1 MVHKESIGRVVGE
14 AGKTY
19 KPELTQQDDGTFEL
33 KFSTQDIDENLDE
46 VQYSNLIIPYIVPEV
61 VGEYPDKEI
70 QFKIETTNGFS
81 TNNIESIPFSELK
94 GDKGE
99 DGSIAVNTS
108 YSLNELKE
116 NIDTYDAETG
126 NYILSSD
133 VIYITAKKNTD
144 DDTVDEETDA
154 YIIYEDDNG
163 QRHLEQISSI
173 INWSDYYTK
182 VEGQAL
188 EESIQASIDAR
199 LSYIHEQQ
207 QAIYNTLGNNISIN
221 ESDYTLGDNVINVMS
236 DASVEELR
244 QQIVEELQE
253 YVKENDIA
261 FDNQTGTINI
271 KY

>member
-19 KPELTQQDDGTFEL
+19 KPEFTQQDDGTFEL
-33 KFSTQDIDENLDE
+33 KFSAQNIDEDLDE

-61 VGEYPDKEI
+61 VGDYPDKKI
-70 QFKIETTNGFS
+70 QFKIETTNKFS
-81 TNNIESIPFSELK
+81 VNNIEPISFSELK

-99 DGSIAVNTS
+99 DGSIAINTS
-108 YSLNELKE
+108 YSLSELKE
-116 NIDTYDAETG
+116 NIDIRDIETDD
-126 NYILSSD
+126 YILSSG

-144 DDTVDEETDA
+144 DDEVDEETDA
-154 YIIYEDDNG
+154 YIIYENDG
-163 QRHLEQISSI
+163 QRRLEQISSI

-182 VEGQAL
+182 IEGQAL

-207 QAIYNTLGNNISIN
+207 QAIYNTLGNNINIT